1 MNGPSSSS
9 SRPHARFADAPGL
22 YVGEWRV
29 DPTTGRLS
37 RDGETLHLEPKAMEV
52 LLLLA
57 QRAGQVISREDLLAT
72 VWSGSVVG
80 DDTLTQAVI
89 KLRKALGDDTRS
101 PTYIETIAKR
111 GYRLIAEV
119 RTGKGDA
126 AVPSDRPGNT
136 PPPGRALPTRRL
148 AWSGGLA
155 LTLVLLVGAALYFMA
170 REPVRLARE
179 LPAPP
184 AVETGAFGKLPTIT
198 VRPFDSLGEGS
209 PDYLARG
216 IAADLAIDL
225 ARLSEIRVIRAP
237 LEAGLA
243 DATGPRAVARYVV
256 AGNVQR
262 GQDSLKINVWLLEA
276 PSGRQLWAERYVRP
290 RRDLIAVQEEIV
302 DQLVQALALKVSET
316 ERRRLAASHTR
327 NLEAYDLFLRA
338 YAAHLT
344 HQPEENR
351 QARELYRQAAALD
364 PGFARAYAGL
374 AMTYADEYRYQ
385 WSSAGADSLARA
397 LELANSAREIN
408 PNLREVYWVLAYV
421 RMQHRQP
428 AQAIRHLKRAI
439 ALDPS
444 YADGYAYLGAVY
456 GYAGEP
462 AKALPLLRYAMRL
475 NPDAGYL
482 YYMSVGEAYFFL
494 GETEQALLNLNEA
507 LARNPSN
514 LETRVFLAATHAAR
528 GDAEA
533 AQWEMEEIRML
544 APGFYLPAWLETAP
558 LTDGRQKRH
567 IIELLQSH
575 P

>member
-1 MNGPSSSS
+1 
-9 SRPHARFADAPGL
+9 
-22 YVGEWRV
+22 
-29 DPTTGRLS
+29 
-37 RDGETLHLEPKAMEV
+37 
-52 LLLLA
+52 
-57 QRAGQVISREDLLAT
+57 
-72 VWSGSVVG
+72 
-80 DDTLTQAVI
+80 
-89 KLRKALGDDTRS
+89 
-101 PTYIETIAKR
+101 
-111 GYRLIAEV
+111 
-119 RTGKGDA
+119 
-126 AVPSDRPGNT
+126 
-136 PPPGRALPTRRL
+136 
-148 AWSGGLA
+148 
-155 LTLVLLVGAALYFMA
+155 
-170 REPVRLARE
+170 
-179 LPAPP
+179 
-184 AVETGAFGKLPTIT
+184 
-198 VRPFDSLGEGS
+198 
-209 PDYLARG
+209 
-216 IAADLAIDL
+216 
-225 ARLSEIRVIRAP
+225 
-237 LEAGLA
+237 
-243 DATGPRAVARYVV
+243 
-256 AGNVQR
+256 VQR